1 MRRWG
6 IDPRLVSRG
15 FLSRVGRAVRLI
27 TPPPT
32 GKPGNEEKCSAEA
45 SGEGEVHQGLMIC
58 PTCNYRG
65 YRCVTAIGAQPFQV
79 VRPSR

>member
-32 GKPGNEEKCSAEA
+32 GNPGNEEKCSAEA
-45 SGEGEVHQGLMIC
+45 SGEGEVTKG
-58 PTCNYRG
+58 
-65 YRCVTAIGAQPFQV
+65 
-79 VRPSR
+79 